1 MDKNQTKLEYFD
13 EMWRLQCTATLLSHL
28 KEDDDGRHVLIL
40 DRTIF
45 YPQGGGQP
53 PDTGFLLI
61 HGFDN
66 NKFLVFHYGF
76 FENLG
81 GKFEPTL
88 EKGKEVSLFVD
99 EFRRKLNS
107 RLHSAGHLLK
117 ICLPRIGL
125 GNLESGKAYHFPDGL
140 LRTCYCIVTI
150 VSWPWVEYKGTIS
163 QNQMQSKQKDL
174 ELEANALISVGG
186 KVSVDILPYDEAAKL
201 CGGCLPDYVPKHP
214 EYSSLYS
221 LFHWSLML
229 KFSVGQKIHAYG
241 VLSTLNFVE
250 VLISHKYEIFFLKM
264 EEILF
269 PVIVKVIKSFQA
281 LISVSVK
288 EYNCFPFAAFL
299 VCQCVFVSCQ
309 IGDNPRINSHV
320 ADISDIK
327 QIKV

>member
-66 NKFLVFHYGF
+66 NKFLVSHGCSYYYITVKVFHYGF

-125 GNLESGKAYHFPDGL
+125 GNLEPGKAYHFPDGFPLIYYRMMKL
-140 LRTCYCIVTI
+140 LSFAVGVFLIMFPSINLVLFLLFCTTVCFIVR
-150 VSWPWVEYKGTIS
+150 
-163 QNQMQSKQKDL
+163 
-174 ELEANALISVGG
+174 
-186 KVSVDILPYDEAAKL
+186 
-201 CGGCLPDYVPKHP
+201 
-214 EYSSLYS
+214 
-221 LFHWSLML
+221 
-229 KFSVGQKIHAYG
+229 
-241 VLSTLNFVE
+241 
-250 VLISHKYEIFFLKM
+250 
-264 EEILF
+264 
-269 PVIVKVIKSFQA
+269 
-281 LISVSVK
+281 
-288 EYNCFPFAAFL
+288 
-299 VCQCVFVSCQ
+299 